1 VVTHD
6 PDGHASL
13 IAGDP
18 AFADAGRAR

>member
-1 VVTHD
+1 VVAHD

-18 AFADAGRAR
+18 ALADAGRAH